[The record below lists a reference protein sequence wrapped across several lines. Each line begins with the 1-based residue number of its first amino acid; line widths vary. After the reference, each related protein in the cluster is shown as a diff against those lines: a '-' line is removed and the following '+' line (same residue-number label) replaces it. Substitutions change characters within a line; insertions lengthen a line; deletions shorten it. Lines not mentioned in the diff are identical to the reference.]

1 MTPVVALRGMPSRE
15 RPFYRVVFVCVLAP
29 VAAAVV
35 VSVLLLFGVS
45 PHAVFYI
52 GFALRSWLTYLGT
65 PVPNAVGVI
74 AAVSF
79 WWVVIVAIGLLW
91 DWRPRRTTD

>member
-1 MTPVVALRGMPSRE
+1 MSPAKSDN
-15 RPFYRVVFVCVLAP
+15 PFYRLIFVCLLAP

-52 GFALRSWLTYLGT
+52 GFVLRSWLEYLGK

-74 AAVSF
+74 AALSF

-91 DWRPRRTTD
+91 ERRRRRTAG

>member
-1 MTPVVALRGMPSRE
+1 MSPAKSE
-15 RPFYRVVFVCVLAP
+15 RPLYRAIFVFVLAP

-52 GFALRSWLTYLGT
+52 GFVLRSWLEYLGK

-74 AAVSF
+74 AALSF

-91 DWRPRRTTD
+91 DWRRQRNN